1 VCTVVDCQSGFDQL
15 ATHTVPAYVA
25 ARGPHAPHTP
35 TQGKMKP
42 VSASDILR
50 KNAPR
55 ETVGS
60 SFVHTNRYDKLREN
74 SPAPSFRSRVDSCTS
89 QKRKVSESDISEVGS
104 KICRL
109 DQEEEE
115 ELVIL
120 DSKISKVGTL
130 CGKLLTVVQQQQL
143 EVDDPLRAVLADI
156 IEALRTT
163 NEVQGE
169 LSGKYK
175 ALRIEQVAEQVNPI
189 SYSSVVAS
197 EYRPALGSKEGKPG
211 NNRKKPS
218 GGLVSSVVDTSGK
231 FVGNYQKVKPQETE
245 DEKKSRRFAEAIKEA
260 ERSTLCFNL
269 NLGNIP
275 LMNKHTISEKASL
288 ALTRMAAEVEGK
300 SRGVPSPD
308 IIAALDDVTS
318 LVTKMEFYGGSTKE
332 YKGKGVTGFCTV
344 PVKYQFKDKDQ
355 KFCAEKKLRDLCKV
369 KCATPYPAIVRECIK
384 QVVDCVRATHP
395 SDFVKVSVVPK
406 DFSLKVAR
414 RPPGKDLKWIE
425 YPDLLRLPNEALD
438 VNAKKAPKGLRMF
451 FLPTENCEEMSS
463 PSRPEKPKSPVG
475 RRDSSG
481 K

>member
-1 VCTVVDCQSGFDQL
+1 
-15 ATHTVPAYVA
+15 
-25 ARGPHAPHTP
+25 
-35 TQGKMKP
+35 MKP

-55 ETVGS
+55 ETVGNS
-60 SFVHTNRYDKLREN
+60 YVHINRYDKLREN
-74 SPAPSFRSRVDSCTS
+74 SPAPSFRSRVDSNAS

-104 KICRL
+104 ICSNQKICRL

-130 CGKLLTVVQQQQL
+130 CGKLLTTVQQQQL
-143 EVDDPLRAVLADI
+143 EVEDPLRAVLADI
-156 IEALRTT
+156 IDALRVT
-163 NEVQGE
+163 NEVQNE

-175 ALRIEQVAEQVNPI
+175 ALRIEQVSEQANTL
-189 SYSSVVAS
+189 SYSSVAAS
-197 EYRPALGSKEGKPG
+197 DYRPAASTKDGSGRPV
-211 NNRKKPS
+211 NSRKKLS
-218 GGLVSSVVDTSGK
+218 GGLVATMVDTSGK
-231 FVGNYQKVKPQETE
+231 FVGNNHKGKPMESDE
-245 DEKKSRRFAEAIKEA
+245 EKKTRRFTEAIKEA

-269 NLGNIP
+269 NMGNVP

-308 IIAALDDVTS
+308 IVAALDDVTS

-332 YKGKGVTGFCTV
+332 YKGKGATGFCTV
-344 PVKYQFKDKDQ
+344 PVKYQFKDKDE
-355 KFCAEKKLRDLCKV
+355 KFFAEKKLRDLCKV

-384 QVVDCVRATHP
+384 QVVDCVRSTHP
-395 SDFVKVSVVPK
+395 DNFVKVSVVPK

-463 PSRPEKPKSPVG
+463 PSRTEKPKSPG
-475 RRDSSG
+475 GQRDSSN